1 MKNTIYCVMGAILV
15 TLTLVFFINIAMT
28 GETMPA
34 DQYTKVL
41 LENDQMRVIEIN
53 RPPGTITPMH
63 THPPYVVYFFNSFE
77 MKNTFADG
85 TVKVVKSKA
94 GVAKWKSKG
103 ATHAHEV
110 LGTENVHLLLV
121 EMKQ

>member
-1 MKNTIYCVMGAILV
+1 MKNIIYLIMGMMVVA
-15 TLTLVFFINIAMT
+15 LTLGFSTKTAMAE
-28 GETMPA
+28 ETMPA

-41 LENDQMRVIEIN
+41 LENDQVRVIEIN

-85 TVKVVKSKA
+85 TVKVIKPPA
-94 GVAKWKSKG
+94 GVAKWKPKG
-103 ATHAHEV
+103 ATHSHEV
-110 LGTENVHLLLV
+110 LGTENVHLLLI